1 MKLILVLCALLFSA
15 AIASASYPYACGP
28 YSCKTGEV
36 CRTIDNVC
44 HCIPIPQCYDV
55 TLSQKVIGTWVDGR
69 DGKTYTQYDVTITN
83 HMNRNIKNLIID
95 TDYTLRLR
103 DNSSIWNVNRLANN
117 DLTLPS
123 YQPSIN
129 AHASFTFGFILQ
141 GTQPAHLAI
150 KAVVY

>member
-1 MKLILVLCALLFSA
+1 MKLVSILFALLFVA
-15 AIASASYPYACGP
+15 FASASFPYACGP
-28 YSCKTGEV
+28 YSCRAGEI

-44 HCIPIPQCYDV
+44 HCVPIPQCYEV
-55 TLSQKVIGTWVDGR
+55 TLTQKVIGTWKDNN
-69 DGKTYTQYDVTITN
+69 GKTFTQYDVTITN

-103 DNSSIWNVNRLANN
+103 DNSSIWNVNRLPNN

-123 YQPSIN
+123 YQPSVN
-129 AHASFTFGFILQ
+129 AHASFTFGFILE
-141 GTQPAHLAI
+141 GTIPANLAI